1 MMRLRRDIPEVAGL
15 SSASGA
21 GAGSTGAGST
31 GVGDVGMGACEGV
44 FASAVTSESRGAWGL
59 VFLAGFRT

>member
-1 MMRLRRDIPEVAGL
+1 MMRLRRDIPAVAGL
-15 SSASGA
+15 SSAS

-59 VFLAGFRT
+59 VFLAGFRK